1 MMGTL
6 ASTSTVLDIVTAFIK
21 EKDVS
26 RAILHL
32 AEDVRFDG
40 PLISVRGIG
49 EYRGLLEQFL
59 SAHMET
65 RILQQFAGASSACSI
80 NELVVRAPTGEPLTV
95 AMAEW
100 FQLRGSLIMEHRVYY
115 DPREFGRAFGLC

>member
-1 MMGTL
+1 MSN
-6 ASTSTVLDIVTAFIK
+6 ATSHPVLDVVTAFIK

-26 RAILHL
+26 RAISHL

-40 PLISVRGIG
+40 PLISVRGRG

-65 RILQQFAGASSACSI
+65 RILQQFSGASSACFI

-95 AMAEW
+95 PMAEW
-100 FQLRGSLIMEHRVYY
+100 FQLRGSLIVEHRVFY